1 MTTTNI
7 FVTITPILKS
17 GEIMNIEEIYKLIE
31 ELEKTNKEYKNIV
44 DKRKEK
50 RQKKE
55 LLIKRLKRTRRTLIL
70 STLLY
75 LLTSSY
81 YKQTINNRKNNLYTE
96 NTLKIE
102 NQEKEIIKKKIEDYY
117 QIELLSND
125 YYLLNSILENNNL
138 TEEEKKITGDLLIN
152 IIEDNIYIKKEST
165 YNSLRNLDI
174 YHRKRLFFEKE
185 NIIGRYIYKIL
196 PYYINKIIIYKEDK
210 GETLIHE
217 LIHAILMNEKNMYFP
232 KFITEGMTEL
242 LTNEYYKKSPC
253 IELNCYQYEI
263 IAIKL
268 LCEITSPNTVYQSF
282 TTGNINILY
291 DAIKKVNP
299 KIDSKKLID
308 DIDELL
314 YLKTC
319 NQDITTKTNKLI
331 EEIKQLFL
339 TSNSISNNS
348 KKTINYYLDILQTIK
363 DKEWYTNYKK
373 TINLESPKLYFNK

>member
-1 MTTTNI
+1 MNKKSSIFLTTTNI

-75 LLTSSY
+75 LLESSY

-268 LCEITSPNTVYQSF
+268 LC
-282 TTGNINILY
+282 
-291 DAIKKVNP
+291 
-299 KIDSKKLID
+299 
-308 DIDELL
+308 DI
-314 YLKTC
+314 
-319 NQDITTKTNKLI
+319 
-331 EEIKQLFL
+331 
-339 TSNSISNNS
+339 S
-348 KKTINYYLDILQTIK
+348 
-363 DKEWYTNYKK
+363 
-373 TINLESPKLYFNK
+373 